1 MEVAG
6 VVFFSLISSE
16 LARIIE
22 SYDSISSTIQ
32 EKITIL
38 NKIKKEYKMPND
50 LYSDLLEEIQYE
62 NDHKKDEEIN

>member
-22 SYDSISSTIQ
+22 SYDNISSTIQ

>member
-22 SYDSISSTIQ
+22 NYDNISSSIQ
-32 EKITIL
+32 EKIIIL
-38 NKIKKEYKMPND
+38 NKIKK
-50 LYSDLLEEIQYE
+50 
-62 NDHKKDEEIN
+62 